1 MALQGN
7 FRKAL
12 RKSIKHIQTHRTEV
26 EENEMEVET
35 TLQKHNGSVLGG
47 DISDGTAAESK
58 KRVKDCSE
66 TRFKDVEDSL
76 VL

>member
-1 MALQGN
+1 
-7 FRKAL
+7 
-12 RKSIKHIQTHRTEV
+12 
-26 EENEMEVET
+26 MEVET

-47 DISDGTAAESK
+47 DMSDETAAESK

-66 TRFKDVEDSL
+66 THFKDAEDSL